1 MSAKSRTA
9 KGRLLLP
16 FKAIAL
22 AAAIALPS
30 AAAWAQDLRIAMKG
44 AVDSAD
50 PHLLFTI
57 NRNVQ
62 IHVYEPL
69 VFQDRFL
76 KPLPGLAESWKRL
89 DETSWEFTLRAGV
102 KFHDGSDFTARD
114 VAFSIKRAQDVTGPR
129 TYRHYLKDILKVDPI
144 DDLHVR
150 IVTSVP
156 SPLLPINLTTLG
168 MVSARAAAGAGP
180 EDFKSGK
187 AAIGTGPYR
196 WASWTP
202 GQQVV
207 LERNDAYWG
216 AKEPWAKVTV
226 RTVSNDGARVA
237 GLLSGD
243 DDVIDAVSG
252 SLAARLQNQ
261 SKVKL
266 VSDTSIFFLYL
277 TLDQFRDSSPFVADN
292 DGKPMARNPLKDVR
306 VREAISLGLNRAGLS
321 DRVMEGAA
329 APAGQIAPEGFAGHD
344 PALKQTAY
352 DPQRARQLLR
362 DAGWP
367 NGFQLTLH
375 CLNDRYAGDSQ
386 TCQAVASMLTAIGV
400 RSKVEALP
408 ASVFFRRAAGKGE
421 PEFSAAMSIFGSSSG
436 DPIQSLVT
444 IVESFDMDKN
454 HGVNNRGRY
463 SNPQVDQLIEQA
475 QTSFDE
481 AEREKLARQATAL
494 AVSEGGLIPIY
505 FLKSSWGI
513 SSKLQLSP
521 RGDGYTMATLI
532 RPAP

>member
-1 MSAKSRTA
+1 VTVQ
-9 KGRLLLP
+9 GRLSSSL
-16 FKAIAL
+16 KAVILVATIAL
-22 AAAIALPS
+22 SPATGS
-30 AAAWAQDLRIAMKG
+30 AQELRIATKG
-44 AVDSAD
+44 TVDSAD
-50 PHLLFTI
+50 PHLLFTT
-57 NRNVQ
+57 NRNVH

-76 KPLPGLAESWKRL
+76 RPIPGLTESWKRL
-89 DETSWEFTLRAGV
+89 DDTNWEFTLRAGV

-114 VAFSIKRAQDVTGPR
+114 VAFSIKRAQEVTGPR
-129 TYRHYLKDILKVDPI
+129 TYRHYLKDILRVEPI

-150 IVTSVP
+150 IVTAVP

-196 WASWTP
+196 WASWIP
-202 GQQVV
+202 GQRVV

-216 AKEPWAKVTV
+216 AKEPWAKVTF

-237 GLLSGD
+237 GLLAGD

-252 SLAARLQNQ
+252 NLAARLQNQ
-261 SKVKL
+261 TKIKL

-277 TLDQFRDSSPFVADN
+277 TLDQFRDNSPFVADI
-292 DGKPMARNPLKDVR
+292 DGKPMARNPLKDAR
-306 VREAISLGLNRAGLS
+306 VREAISLALNRAGLA
-321 DRVMEGAA
+321 DRIMDSTAT
-329 APAGQIAPEGFAGHD
+329 PAGQIAPEGFAGYD
-344 PALKQTAY
+344 PALKQPAY
-352 DPQRARQLLR
+352 DPQRARQMLH
-362 DAGWP
+362 DAGWQ

-386 TCQAVASMLTAIGV
+386 TCQAIASMLTAIGIK
-400 RSKVEALP
+400 SKVEALP
-408 ASVFFRRAAGKGE
+408 ASIFFRRANGNGE

-436 DPIQSLVT
+436 DPIQSLIA
-444 IVESFDMDKN
+444 IVESFDMAKN

-463 SNPQVDQLIEQA
+463 SNPQVDRLIERA
-475 QTSFDE
+475 QETFDD
-481 AEREKLARQATAL
+481 AKREELVRQATAL
-494 AVSEGGLIPIY
+494 AVSDGGLIPIY
-505 FLKSSWGI
+505 FLKSNWGI

-521 RGDGYTMATLI
+521 RGDSYTMATLI

>member
-1 MSAKSRTA
+1 MTLKR
-9 KGRLLLP
+9 RLFSHL
-16 FKAIAL
+16 KAVAL
-22 AAAIALPS
+22 VAAIVLPVTT
-30 AAAWAQDLRIAMKG
+30 AWTQELRIAMKG
-44 AVDSAD
+44 TVDSAD
-50 PHLLFTI
+50 PHLLFTA

-76 KPLPGLAESWKRL
+76 KPIPGLADSWKRL
-89 DETSWEFTLRAGV
+89 DDTNWEFTLRAGV

-114 VAFSIKRAQDVTGPR
+114 VAFSIKRAQEIMGPR
-129 TYRHYLKDILKVDPI
+129 TYRHYLKDILRVEPI

-150 IVTSVP
+150 IITSVP

-168 MVSARAAAGAGP
+168 MVSAQAAADAGP

-196 WASWTP
+196 WTSWTP
-202 GQQVV
+202 GQRVV
-207 LERNDAYWG
+207 LDRNDAYWG
-216 AKEPWAKVTV
+216 AKEPWAKVTF

-261 SKVKL
+261 NKVKL

-277 TLDQFRDSSPFVADN
+277 TLDQFRDNSPFVTDSEGHA
-292 DGKPMARNPLKDVR
+292 MTRNPLKDVR
-306 VREAISLGLNRAGLS
+306 VREAISLALNRTGLAE
-321 DRVMEGAA
+321 RVMDGAA
-329 APAGQIAPEGFAGHD
+329 TPAGQIAPEGFAGYD

-352 DPQRARQLLR
+352 DPQRARQLLHE
-362 DAGWP
+362 AGWP

-386 TCQAVASMLTAIGV
+386 TCQAIASMLTVIGIK
-400 RSKVEALP
+400 SKVEALP
-408 ASVFFRRAAGKGE
+408 ASIFFRRAAGKGE

-436 DPIQSLVT
+436 DPIQSLIA
-444 IVESFDMDKN
+444 IVESFDMERN

-463 SNPQVDQLIEQA
+463 SNPKVDRLIERA
-475 QTSFDE
+475 QETFDDE
-481 AEREKLARQATAL
+481 ERDKLVRQATAL
-494 AVSEGGLIPIY
+494 AVSDGGLIPIY
-505 FLKSSWGI
+505 FLKSNWGV

>member
-1 MSAKSRTA
+1 VTVKC
-9 KGRLLLP
+9 RLSSSL
-16 FKAIAL
+16 KAVVL
-22 AAAIALPS
+22 VAAIVQPFGT
-30 AAAWAQDLRIAMKG
+30 AWAQELRIATKG
-44 AVDSAD
+44 SVDSAD
-50 PHLLFTI
+50 PHLLFTT
-57 NRNVQ
+57 NRNVH

-89 DETSWEFTLRAGV
+89 DETQWEFTLRAGV

-114 VAFSIKRAQDVTGPR
+114 VAFSIKRAQGITGPR
-129 TYRHYLKDILKVDPI
+129 TYRHYLKDILKVEPI
-144 DDLHVR
+144 DDLHIR
-150 IVTSVP
+150 IITSVP

-168 MVSARAAAGAGP
+168 MVSARAATGAGS

-202 GQQVV
+202 GQRVV

-216 AKEPWAKVTV
+216 AKEPWAKVIF

-252 SLAARLQNQ
+252 SFAARLQNQ
-261 SKVKL
+261 TKIKL
-266 VSDTSIFFLYL
+266 VSDTSIFLLYL
-277 TLDQFRDSSPFVADN
+277 TLDQFRDNSPFVTDI
-292 DGKPMARNPLKDVR
+292 DGKPMARNPLKDAQ
-306 VREAISLGLNRAGLS
+306 VREAISLALNRTGIA
-321 DRVMEGAA
+321 DRIMDGTAT
-329 APAGQIAPEGFAGHD
+329 PAGQIAPEGFAGYD
-344 PALKQTAY
+344 PALTQITY
-352 DPQRARQLLR
+352 DPQRARQMLH

-386 TCQAVASMLTAIGV
+386 TCQAVASMLTAIGIK
-400 RSKVEALP
+400 SKVEALP
-408 ASVFFRRAAGKGE
+408 ASIFFRRANGKGE

-436 DPIQSLVT
+436 DPIQSLIA
-444 IVESFDMDKN
+444 IVESFNMEKN

-463 SNPQVDQLIEQA
+463 SKPQVDRLIEQA
-475 QTSFDE
+475 QKTFDE
-481 AEREKLARQATAL
+481 EKREELVRQATAL

-505 FLKSSWGI
+505 FLKSNWGV
-513 SSKLQLSP
+513 SAKLQLSP

-532 RPAP
+532 RPIP

>member
-1 MSAKSRTA
+1 VTVK
-9 KGRLLLP
+9 RLSSLL
-16 FKAIAL
+16 KTVAL
-22 AAAIALPS
+22 VVAMALPS
-30 AAAWAQDLRIAMKG
+30 ATAWAQELRIAMKG

-50 PHLLFTI
+50 PHLLFTT

-76 KPLPGLAESWKRL
+76 KSIPGLAENWKRI
-89 DETSWEFTLRAGV
+89 DDTDWEFTLRAGV

-114 VAFSIKRAQDVTGPR
+114 VAFSIKRAQEMTGPR
-129 TYRHYLKDILKVDPI
+129 TYRHYLKDILRVEPI

-156 SPLLPINLTTLG
+156 SPLLPVNLTTLG

-196 WASWTP
+196 WASWIP
-202 GQQVV
+202 GQRVV

-216 AKEPWAKVTV
+216 AKEPWAKVTF

-237 GLLSGD
+237 GLLAGD

-252 SLAARLQNQ
+252 NLAGRLQNQ
-261 SKVKL
+261 TQVRL
-266 VSDTSIFFLYL
+266 VSDISIFCLYL
-277 TLDQFRDSSPFVADN
+277 TLDQFRDNSPFVTDV
-292 DGKPMARNPLKDVR
+292 DGRPVTHNPLKDAR
-306 VREAISLGLNRAGLS
+306 VREAISLALNRTGIA
-321 DRVMEGAA
+321 DRIMDGTAT
-329 APAGQIAPEGFAGHD
+329 PAGQIAPEGFAGYD

-352 DPQRARQLLR
+352 DPQRARQLLH

-386 TCQAVASMLTAIGV
+386 TCQAVASMLTAIGIK
-400 RSKVEALP
+400 SKVEALP
-408 ASVFFRRAAGKGE
+408 ASIFFRRAAGKGD

-436 DPIQSLVT
+436 DPIQSLIA
-444 IVESFDMDKN
+444 IVESYDMEKN

-463 SNPQVDQLIEQA
+463 SNLEVDRLIEQA
-475 QTSFDE
+475 QETFDE
-481 AEREKLARQATAL
+481 EAREKLVRQATAL
-494 AVSEGGLIPIY
+494 AVSDGGLIPIY
-505 FLKSSWGI
+505 FLKSNWGV
-513 SSKLQLSP
+513 SSKLQLTP
-521 RGDGYTMATLI
+521 RGDSYTMATLI